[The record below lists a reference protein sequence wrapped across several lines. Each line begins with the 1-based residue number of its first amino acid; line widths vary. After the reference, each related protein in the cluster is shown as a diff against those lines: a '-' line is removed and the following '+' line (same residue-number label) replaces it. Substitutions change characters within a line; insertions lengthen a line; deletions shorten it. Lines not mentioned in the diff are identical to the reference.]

1 MFQSLAGIYV
11 IAPDTLRIE
20 GRIAFAPTTR
30 NTSFA
35 WVDPLG
41 LATYRTWL
49 LAANRNN
56 REVVVLDGRSYQTL
70 ARLTFVDEKRRI
82 ANVLVEGDRIYL
94 GDEAAHSV
102 YELNGR
108 KLARAL
114 RDVRLNGK
122 DEKPLEIS
130 LRRGD
135 LWNSSAPK
143 CLPKRR

>member
-11 IAPDTLRIE
+11 IDPDTLKIE
-20 GRIAFAPTTR
+20 RRIAFSPTTR
-30 NTSFA
+30 NTFFA

-56 REVVVLDGRSYQTL
+56 REVVVLDSSSYQPL
-70 ARLTFVDEKRRI
+70 ARLTFADEKRGI
-82 ANVLVEGDRIYL
+82 MNVLVDGDRIYL
-94 GDEAAHSV
+94 SGEASHAV

-114 RDVRLNGK
+114 RGRPNGK
-122 DEKPLEIS
+122 DAKPLEIT
-130 LRRGD
+130 LRSGD
-135 LWNSSAPK
+135 LSGSVVEPG
-143 CLPKRR
+143 RR